1 MNTLLNEMSIA
12 RTRSKVNYSDY
23 NISVSDLLEHVS
35 GVNEDGSVNVYS
47 ISDYIY
53 SNAISSRIV
62 VAVKRFVG
70 FRNKLHG
77 LEFSQFRDSVFSV
90 TTINRFKKLFSNV
103 NKVVNDVNELFYTL
117 WNEVVEYSK
126 TDEFGILSND
136 PAVTYSVRSYSNLN
150 IAHLHD
156 LLSMDCYGIG
166 SPFVF
171 EIVRS
176 PSDDLPKIVVS
187 VSPYPDAT
195 LNFAIDD
202 GCFSNVSV
210 DVNSSASRLDDDL
223 RNAVLRDYKE
233 IGSNCGL
240 KFSNSYIGRNW
251 LDYSF
256 SFDCGSDLSG
266 RLFLYCVVVSLPVK
280 PSKYSY
286 MRLSLVLRVVKN

>member
-1 MNTLLNEMSIA
+1 MNTWLNEMSIA
-12 RTRSKVNYSDY
+12 RIRSKVNYSDY
-23 NISVSDLLEHVS
+23 NISVSDLLEQMS
-35 GVNEDGSVNVYS
+35 GVNEDGVVNVYS
-47 ISDYIY
+47 ISDYVY

-77 LEFSQFRDSVFSV
+77 LDFSQFRDSVFSV
-90 TTINRFKKLFSNV
+90 ATINRFVKLFSNV
-103 NKVVNDVNELFYTL
+103 NKIVNDINDLFYML
-117 WNEVVEYSK
+117 WNEVVDYSK

-136 PAVTYSVRSYSNLN
+136 PAVTYGVRSYSDLN

-156 LLSMDCYGIG
+156 LLSRDCYRLG
-166 SPFVF
+166 SPFIF

-176 PSDDLPKIVVS
+176 PSDDLPRIVVS

-202 GCFSNVSV
+202 DCFSDVSIDV
-210 DVNSSASRLDDDL
+210 DSSTSRLDDDL
-223 RNAVLRDYKE
+223 RNAVLREYKE
-233 IGSNCGL
+233 IGSDCGL

-266 RLFLYCVVVSLPVK
+266 KLFLYCVVVSLPVK
-280 PSKYSY
+280 PSKYNY
-286 MRLSLVLRVVKN
+286 MRLSLVLRVVKT